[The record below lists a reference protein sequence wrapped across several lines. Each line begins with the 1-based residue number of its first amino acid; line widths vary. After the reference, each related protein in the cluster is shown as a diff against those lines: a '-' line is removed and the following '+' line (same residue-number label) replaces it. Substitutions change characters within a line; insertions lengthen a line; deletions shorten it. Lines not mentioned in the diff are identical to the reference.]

1 MISSNERDSQRFAR
15 SFFLGS
21 TIRSQSFSLKW
32 IYNPIRSFHP
42 PEKRIYDPI
51 LSDPFRSFPIRSLS
65 CILKDTVPQILH
77 FLKSHDISNDCK
89 ISQNYDFTKKC
100 QFQPQKCHLFVKN
113 YRMRKF
119 VLHFQENLAIF
130 CPKGS
135 RKKIRSFSIR
145 SMIFGSKNPITILQE
160 KMDLRSD
167 HDPQKWG
174 SRSKRIQI
182 RSRSSNL

>member
-1 MISSNERDSQRFAR
+1 MIRYFQ
-15 SFFLGS
+15 
-21 TIRSQSFSLKW
+21 
-32 IYNPIRSFHP
+32 
-42 PEKRIYDPI
+42 I
-51 LSDPFRSFPIRSLS
+51 LFDPFLSFPIRSLS
-65 CILKDTVPQILH
+65 CILKDTVPQILR

-182 RSRSSNL
+182 QSRSSNLWSKEGDKGGYCPSSQHQCSPSVPPVLTYVLGAQ